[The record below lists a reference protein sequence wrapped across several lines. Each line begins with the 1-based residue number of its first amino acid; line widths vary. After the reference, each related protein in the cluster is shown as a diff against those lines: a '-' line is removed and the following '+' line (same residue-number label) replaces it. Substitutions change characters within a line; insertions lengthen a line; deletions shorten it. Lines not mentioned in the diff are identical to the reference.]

1 MEQLVASSIC
11 FIFILFGV
19 KDSIN
24 QVKEYRDLKYPI
36 NRTLYYLSILLSFL
50 IINSNL
56 KIILGDIIKVS
67 YSYFSFIPIKNELI
81 RMTLLV
87 FIYFIVNFIIYNLLK
102 LLGKL
107 FYFGKVS
114 SRRMMLVISAL
125 FGVLRGTIVIFIM
138 FIGIIIFNITVGRN
152 FPINIFSNISGYSN
166 IYNSINKNF
175 DINNEKIIYSDEEKY
190 IPTSNVLI
198 YYNGVTLEEG
208 IKSISE
214 IDNKA
219 IEITRYKESDLEKAK
234 SLYVWIGNNIEYDFD
249 KAYETLNNESCG
261 NSGAIEAWT
270 TRKGICFDYAC
281 LYVAMARAI
290 NLNVRLVTGSAYDGT
305 QYGPHAWNEVY
316 LESEDRW
323 IPIDPTFYMSGN
335 YFDNSNFYED
345 HIKEM
350 IAGEW

>member
-1 MEQLVASSIC
+1 MEKLIAYTIC
-11 FIFILFGV
+11 FAFILFGV
-19 KDSIN
+19 KESIN
-24 QVKEYRDLKYPI
+24 LVNEHRDIKYPI

-56 KIILGDIIKVS
+56 NVILADIIKIS
-67 YSYFSFIPIKNELI
+67 YNYFAFSYVKNEVI
-81 RMTLLV
+81 RMVLLV
-87 FIYFIVNFIIYNLLK
+87 LIYFIVHFIIYTVLK
-102 LLGKL
+102 LLVKL
-107 FYFGKVS
+107 LYFGKRS
-114 SRRMMLVISAL
+114 SRRIMIFISAL
-125 FGVLRGTIVIFIM
+125 LGAIKGTIVILIM
-138 FIGIIIFNITVGRN
+138 FIGIVIFNTTIGRN
-152 FPINIFSNISGYSN
+152 FPINVFSDISGYSM
-166 IYNSINKNF
+166 IYNTISQNF
-175 DINNEKIIYSDEEKY
+175 NINNEKISYSDEDKY

-208 IKSISE
+208 VKSNSE

-219 IEITRYKESDLEKAK
+219 IEITKYKENDLEKAK
-234 SLYVWIGNNIEYDFD
+234 SLYVWIGSNIEYDFD
-249 KAYETLNNESCG
+249 KAYKTLNNESSG
-261 NSGAIEAWT
+261 NSGATEAWI

-290 NLNVRLVTGSAYDGT
+290 NLQVRLVTGSAYDGT

-316 LESEDRW
+316 LENEDRW

-335 YFDNSNFYED
+335 YFDSSNFYDD